1 MADLVS
7 SQVLQ
12 KTLDE
17 LRNITRIDLC
27 VTNTDGVL
35 LVTTFPETAIDAE
48 SIRSFVLSAAD
59 SQIVQEYHY
68 FKVYDN
74 QNVEY
79 ILISKGSS
87 DDAYMIGKVAVCEIQ
102 NLIIAYKERLD
113 KNNFIQ
119 NLLLD
124 NLLLVDVYNRAKKLR
139 IDTDVR
145 RVVYMVETK
154 LEKDISAQETVKSLF
169 ASRPRDF
176 ITAVDEKSIIIVKE
190 LKDTDTFED
199 MNQTARMLVDMLNAE
214 AMSQVRVSYGNPV
227 NEIKSVSRSYKEA
240 KMALEVGKIFYA
252 DKNVVPYNNLGIGRL
267 IYQLSP
273 TASGMGILS
282 GSLSG
287 GQVTEVYLG
296 GYRLATDEEGSA
308 FSRQICEAMKAS
320 LGTYGIQQLSQKLR
334 GEQETVKRQED
345 GQSGYEEEEVL
356 KQYEESKQPEEG
368 TEKTEGEGESG
379 NGTPS
384 EPDQKQ
390 PVPEDFVNP
399 IEVIQKVMKMG
410 ILGLVLPEGQAL
422 SQGETDVSFLA
433 SKRELQSGF
442 GMAECGKELSFVDKI
457 LSSEYILWKF
467 PCYTSKEKKEG
478 LQCQVEYV
486 LCGKNSDQD
495 NLAGTV
501 NRLLA
506 LREAANL
513 VYLAKDAQKQ
523 GEMEAMAGVI
533 AASFGVPAAMPVVKM
548 ALAVCWAFAES
559 ILDLRELLDGGKVAL
574 FKTAES
580 WQLSLEQLPKLLETG
595 DQSRKNAPG
604 GMEYSDY
611 LRLLLMQKSG
621 KAVTF
626 GAMDLVEYNMRTE
639 QQQPG
644 FRLDCCVD
652 ELEAGFTAV
661 IGKREYEITRNYGY
675 EMQGAA

>member
-214 AMSQVRVSYGNPV
+214 AMFSMVDNLMTGVRILIWMVGLGTLFAGAIGVSNIMMV
-227 NEIKSVSRSYKEA
+227 TVRERTTEI
-240 KMALEVGKIFYA
+240 
-252 DKNVVPYNNLGIGRL
+252 GIRRAIGARPRDIL
-267 IYQLSP
+267 QQ
-273 TASGMGILS
+273 ILS
-282 GSLSG
+282 ESMVLTTIAGMAGISFAVLVL
-287 GQVTEVYLG
+287 QVLEAAANDPGHITTHYQVSFGLAIGTCALLIALG
-296 GYRLATDEEGSA
+296 VLAGLAPAYR
-308 FSRQICEAMKAS
+308 AMAIK
-320 LGTYGIQQLSQKLR
+320 
-334 GEQETVKRQED
+334 
-345 GQSGYEEEEVL
+345 
-356 KQYEESKQPEEG
+356 
-368 TEKTEGEGESG
+368 
-379 NGTPS
+379 
-384 EPDQKQ
+384 
-390 PVPEDFVNP
+390 P
-399 IEVIQKVMKMG
+399 IEAI
-410 ILGLVLPEGQAL
+410 
-422 SQGETDVSFLA
+422 
-433 SKRELQSGF
+433 R
-442 GMAECGKELSFVDKI
+442 
-457 LSSEYILWKF
+457 
-467 PCYTSKEKKEG
+467 
-478 LQCQVEYV
+478 
-486 LCGKNSDQD
+486 
-495 NLAGTV
+495 
-501 NRLLA
+501 
-506 LREAANL
+506 
-513 VYLAKDAQKQ
+513 
-523 GEMEAMAGVI
+523 
-533 AASFGVPAAMPVVKM
+533 
-548 ALAVCWAFAES
+548 
-559 ILDLRELLDGGKVAL
+559 
-574 FKTAES
+574 
-580 WQLSLEQLPKLLETG
+580 
-595 DQSRKNAPG
+595 
-604 GMEYSDY
+604 
-611 LRLLLMQKSG
+611 
-621 KAVTF
+621 
-626 GAMDLVEYNMRTE
+626 
-639 QQQPG
+639 
-644 FRLDCCVD
+644 D
-652 ELEAGFTAV
+652 E
-661 IGKREYEITRNYGY
+661 
-675 EMQGAA
+675 